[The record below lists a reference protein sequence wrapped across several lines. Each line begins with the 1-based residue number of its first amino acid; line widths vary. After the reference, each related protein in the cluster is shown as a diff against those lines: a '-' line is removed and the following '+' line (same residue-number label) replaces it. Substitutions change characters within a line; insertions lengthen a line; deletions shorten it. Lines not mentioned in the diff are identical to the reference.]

1 MTPAELIILHEDD
14 NIIAVDKPEG
24 ICSIPE
30 RLEKGGDLL
39 SLLAVRLG
47 LRPYVV
53 HRLDR
58 DVSGV
63 ILFAKN
69 AAAHASL
76 NEQFSNRLVRK
87 SYKAV
92 VHGIPIDENGKIEKP
107 IRKFG
112 SGRMGVDAINGK
124 EATTMYSVE
133 RKFQNASLLHVS
145 PVSGRRHQ
153 IRVHL
158 YSIGHPIVGDPLY
171 GDRARQKDFKRL
183 MLHAHSIEFKS
194 VSGETTQIR
203 SALPPSFQ
211 AVIDSLPA
219 QTKPKPR

>member
-1 MTPAELIILHEDD
+1 MTPAELVTLYEDE
-14 NIIAVDKPEG
+14 NIIAIDKPEG
-24 ICSIPE
+24 LCSIPE
-30 RLEKGGDLL
+30 RLEKKTDLL
-39 SLLAVRLG
+39 SLLAVKLG
-47 LRPYVV
+47 LKPYVV

-69 AAAHASL
+69 ATSHASL
-76 NEQFSNRLVRK
+76 NEQFSNRTLRK

-92 VHGIPIDENGKIEKP
+92 VHGKPADENGKIEKP

-112 SGRMGVDAINGK
+112 SGRMGIDPRNGK

-133 RKFQNASLLHVS
+133 KLFKDATLLHVS

-158 YSIGHPIVGDPLY
+158 YSIGHAILGDTLY
-171 GDRARQKDFKRL
+171 GERLLQKKFPRL
-183 MLHAHSIEFKS
+183 MLHAASIQFKQL
-194 VSGETTQIR
+194 SGEPLQIK
-203 SALPPSFQ
+203 SPFPASFE
-211 AVIDSLPA
+211 AVLNSLPA
-219 QTKPKPR
+219 HVKPNSR